1 MLRSDESENQDI
13 YSNLRNCPF
22 VYAMFYQFISGGS
35 QLKYEN
41 GFVTHKQKTRE
52 SLFNDILAF
61 SWSRRK
67 DQDGN

>member
-1 MLRSDESENQDI
+1 MKAKTKISVVTYGIVLLFML
-13 YSNLRNCPF
+13 
-22 VYAMFYQFISGGS
+22 FYQFISDGS

-67 DQDGN
+67 GQDGN